1 MINKRI
7 EEKNKQRKSIM
18 EGSSKTIQDMVAIN
32 LEEIKFTPKFNNQI
46 LIESTSP
53 NKKQFQTP
61 SGLNESVS
69 KSYCNQS
76 ISEDKENKSVSNCLV
91 CFDKQPDS
99 VILECGHGGKF
110 FYLFFKNCFQINFYL
125 KKDFVMTVLEECG
138 EKMVAAIYVERYH
151 IYYYL
156 KKNINFFSIY
166 KSFLIYNQ

>member
-18 EGSSKTIQDMVAIN
+18 EASSKTIQDMVAIN
-32 LEEIKFTPKFNNQI
+32 LEDIKFTPKFNNQI
-46 LIESTSP
+46 LIEPTSQI
-53 NKKQFQTP
+53 KKQFQTP

-99 VILECGHGGKF
+99 VILECGHGGNF
-110 FYLFFKNCFQINFYL
+110 FYFFLFLF
-125 KKDFVMTVLEECG
+125 
-138 EKMVAAIYVERYH
+138 
-151 IYYYL
+151 
-156 KKNINFFSIY
+156 
-166 KSFLIYNQ
+166 